1 VIQDNE
7 RLIWHSYGQTIWPT
21 VLLVDK
27 RGYLR
32 YQRIGEGGYAE
43 TETAI
48 QALLGEA
55 D

>member
-1 VIQDNE
+1 
-7 RLIWHSYGQTIWPT
+7 